1 MTTYCSI
8 WGSSDRPVKNIYT
21 CFWRCLEC
29 PIISWRNFNISAP
42 LWDPF
47 CKFLPFLKGWLWVC
61 RSEEPQM
68 MPQVYFHL
76 CMRMQRER
84 AGGGGVAWGWGKV
97 KAFPHQ
103 HSFTFSLSSRLCAFA
118 RYLRVFIW
126 RCNTKQRGAESLLT
140 AYRCQNAA
148 FLTLPLCGEKYRAS
162 PAGKSLCGAVWTQ
175 SASHCRLPFAWES
188 PMHFCHLREMMLQ
201 AAHLISQHP
210 LLPVQWWCHGENKV
224 QSTSRANENSL
235 PPLSPLPLSLSSSVC
250 VCVCVCVC
258 GSVT

>member
-68 MPQVYFHL
+68 MPRVYFHL
-76 CMRMQRER
+76 CMWMQRER

-118 RYLRVFIW
+118 RYLRVFIR
-126 RCNTKQRGAESLLT
+126 RCNTKQRRAESLLT

-148 FLTLPLCGEKYRAS
+148 FLTLPLCGEEFR
-162 PAGKSLCGAVWTQ
+162 SLSC
-175 SASHCRLPFAWES
+175 WEES
-188 PMHFCHLREMMLQ
+188 LWCCMNPISLLLQ
-201 AAHLISQHP
+201 AAVRLRESDAFLPSQRDDAP
-210 LLPVQWWCHGENKV
+210 
-224 QSTSRANENSL
+224 SRASDLPASL
-235 PPLSPLPLSLSSSVC
+235 ATSAVMVPWWKQ
-250 VCVCVCVC
+250 
-258 GSVT
+258 GTIHI